1 MPATRTPQDRKP
13 RKTAA
18 AKKTAAPTQESKFA
32 PTAWGAGGIGQLTE
46 LTVPSGQLCLARRPG
61 TQGLLEAGI
70 LHNVDSLTAMV
81 NTKHVR
87 RVKGKEEIDV
97 QSLMKDPENVETLM
111 HTIDRIVCYVVV
123 KPDVQMSPNDVT
135 LRDPDV
141 IYADMIDLEDKM
153 FIMNFAVGGTRDLER
168 FRGELADAVGSV
180 APSEG
185 TRRSAK

>member
-1 MPATRTPQDRKP
+1 MPATRTPQDRRP
-13 RKTAA
+13 RKTAT
-18 AKKTAAPTQESKFA
+18 KKTAPSEESKFA
-32 PTAWGAGGIGQLTE
+32 PTTWGSGGIGQLTE
-46 LTVPSGQLCLARRPG
+46 LTVPTGQLCLVRRPG

-70 LHNVDSLTAMV
+70 LHNVDSLTALV

-87 RVKGKEEIDV
+87 RVKGKEEINV
-97 QSLMKDPENVETLM
+97 ESLMSDPENVQTLM

-123 KPDVQMSPNDVT
+123 KPDVHMTPNDIT
-135 LRDPDV
+135 QRDPEK
-141 IYADMIDLEDKM
+141 IYADMIDIEDKM

-180 APSEG
+180 APSER

>member
-13 RKTAA
+13 RKTAT
-18 AKKTAAPTQESKFA
+18 KKAAPPSEESKFA

-46 LTVPSGQLCLARRPG
+46 LTVPSGQLCLVRRPG
-61 TQGLLEAGI
+61 TQGLIEAGI
-70 LHNVDSLTAMV
+70 LHNIDSLTAIV

-97 QSLMKDPENVETLM
+97 QSLMADPENVETLM

-123 KPDVQMSPNDVT
+123 KPDVHMSPNDVT

-168 FRGELADAVGSV
+168 FRRELSESVGSV
-180 APSEG
+180 APSKG
-185 TRRSAK
+185 TRRKAE